1 MHHLRER
8 LQKLIGNDVIQSSR
22 LRGFRI
28 AFERFGSEWETHREK
43 A

>member
-1 MHHLRER
+1 MHHLREQ

-28 AFERFGSEWETHREK
+28 AFERFGREPETQP
-43 A
+43 